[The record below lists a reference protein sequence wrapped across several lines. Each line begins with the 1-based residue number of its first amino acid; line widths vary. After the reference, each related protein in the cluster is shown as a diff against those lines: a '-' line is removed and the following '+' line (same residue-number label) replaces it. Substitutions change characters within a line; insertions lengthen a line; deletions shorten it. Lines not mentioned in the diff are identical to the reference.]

1 MSCERSCS
9 LRSGA
14 SETEAGVSNLEDQ
27 KASGS
32 EMRRRALDNLEG
44 EFISDNYQIMR
55 RIGKGGMGVVY
66 LAMQTKLGREVCVK
80 VLNSDLIENEDAVG
94 RFQREARGLSILHHP
109 NIVTIF
115 DYGRDGDLAYIV
127 MEYAQG
133 ITLGKYIKQNGAMA
147 LEVFLPIA
155 VQILK
160 GIGEAHKLG
169 LIHRDIKPANIML
182 CELEG
187 EKNFVKILDFGLAK
201 LAKGDDDVTK
211 EHQLVGSAS
220 YMSPEQILTGVS
232 DTRTDVYAL
241 GVMFYLML
249 SGRKP
254 FVGPNDNVIL
264 YKHVNEIASPLKTLI
279 DESQGVPEALCEV
292 IDQCLTK
299 DPAKRPADAVALL
312 HAISYALDAPQL
324 RAGYSSMS
332 LGRIDL
338 QRLSEEAE
346 THMLPPAAS
355 IPQLN
360 AVLKAADA
368 HGNENADVSAVSGSG
383 ELSVSAPTASQPQ
396 GLPSGNGMA
405 PASANGMAPVS
416 VSGMPAVSVSGM
428 PAVSSGGMPAVSAA
442 LNAGDVSSI
451 TSATGISFVQPDGS
465 VGTIP
470 VQIISSQAMRDR
482 KFLVL
487 GICLVAAILAAVCVI
502 VLVPSQQPEQSE
514 KTAVIQGGELSE
526 MFGEID
532 AYLAARKL
540 AEAENFLEL
549 VQSRPDAQDVE
560 TSRRI
565 VAYKTK
571 IDNAKTLLLA
581 EGALKDDNPDE
592 AETLYRRVLDKDPD
606 NAEAAAGLTAIEK
619 KRADLGRVMFVYDG
633 NLNDLELYVDDAY
646 RGHPDPELK
655 MEAGIY
661 TIRITREGYKDWTKK
676 IQLSK
681 SNALSLDIEL
691 EKKAAAKPAKK
702 PSARDEGGS
711 DDDVLIAPTKKGKSG
726 KRQQGLLG
734 I

>member
-1 MSCERSCS
+1 M
-9 LRSGA
+9 A
-14 SETEAGVSNLEDQ
+14 NLEDQ

-32 EMRRRALDNLEG
+32 EMPRRTLDTLEG
-44 EFISDNYQIMR
+44 EFISDNYQIIR

-80 VLNSDLIENEDAVG
+80 VLNSDLIENEDALG

-147 LEVFLPIA
+147 LETFLPIA

-264 YKHVNEIASPLKTLI
+264 YKHVNEIASPLKTLV

-299 DPAKRPADAVALL
+299 DPSKRPADAVALL

-355 IPQLN
+355 IPQLS

-396 GLPSGNGMA
+396 GLQSGNGM
-405 PASANGMAPVS
+405 SAVSVNGMSAVS
-416 VSGMPAVSVSGM
+416 VNGMPAVSVNGM
-428 PAVSSGGMPAVSAA
+428 PAVSVNGLGATPSAA
-442 LNAGDVSSI
+442 LNSGDVSSI
-451 TSATGISFVQPDGS
+451 TSATGISFIQSDGT

-502 VLVPSQQPEQSE
+502 VLVPSPQPERSE
-514 KTAVIQGGELSE
+514 KTPVIQGGELSE

-532 AYLAARKL
+532 ACLASRKL
-540 AEAENFLEL
+540 AEAESFLEI

-565 VAYKTK
+565 VSYKTK

-581 EGALKDDNPDE
+581 EGALKADNPDE
-592 AETLYRRVLDKDPD
+592 AETLYRRVLDKDHD

-619 KRADLGRVMFVYDG
+619 KRADLGRLMFVYDG
-633 NLNDLELYVDDAY
+633 NLNDLELYVDDVY

-681 SNALSLDIEL
+681 SDALSLDIEL

-711 DDDVLIAPTKKGKSG
+711 DDDVWIAPTKKGKTA